1 MVLPNAMLDGS
12 NSQVCESENWMR
24 ATYEAQRLIIAAHP
38 KVIAIRNELLK
49 VLSNESGSKGDY
61 VVVSVLRLRQR
72 ACFTLGVS
80 RRTNSNLVPGS
91 PRTPCPNVNL
101 GKSGATGELA
111 AVFQSE
117 AGFVAGSPCTPFHG
131 EALTFNIGLERFR
144 NLGARSSRVVFH
156 GG

>member
-1 MVLPNAMLDGS
+1 MNCLNFCQT
-12 NSQVCESENWMR
+12 SQALKGLCSR
-24 ATYEAQRLIIAAHP
+24 QR
-38 KVIAIRNELLK
+38 
-49 VLSNESGSKGDY
+49 
-61 VVVSVLRLRQR
+61 LRLRQR

-101 GKSGATGELA
+101 GKPGATGELA

-131 EALTFNIGLERFR
+131 EAPMFNIGLAFSEFRSEEFTRSVSWRMTTLLRDLPRTPFCDVNALRRIER
-144 NLGARSSRVVFH
+144 GCHSSRARPRCCDGH
-156 GG
+156 RKQT